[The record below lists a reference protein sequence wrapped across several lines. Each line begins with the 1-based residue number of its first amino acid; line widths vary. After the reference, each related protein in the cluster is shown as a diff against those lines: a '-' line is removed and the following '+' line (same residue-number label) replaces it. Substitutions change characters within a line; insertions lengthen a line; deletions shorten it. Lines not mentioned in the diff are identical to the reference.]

1 MDKGQAGPDLPE
13 GCRRLSGRPGGINMI
28 AGSHVVMWIAHQPPG
43 NDACRFAL
51 TSRSLLIEGSCTGE
65 ATTRYRVRAE
75 RSGITRRAR
84 IYSRL
89 GEHLIE
95 RDKSGRWEMD
105 GQEVPEV
112 AGALDVD
119 LGFTPATNTLPIRR
133 LGLAIGAAAD
143 VTAAWF
149 DPADRRLKPLRQRYE
164 RLDADRYRYSSPDHG
179 FEADLTVDQYG
190 VVTHYPGYW
199 DRAG

>member
-1 MDKGQAGPDLPE
+1 
-13 GCRRLSGRPGGINMI
+13 MI
-28 AGSHVVMWIAHQPPG
+28 AGAHVVMWIAHRPPG

-51 TSRSLLIEGSCTGE
+51 TARSLLIEGSSRTGDI
-65 ATTRYRVRAE
+65 ATRYRVRAD

-84 IYSRL
+84 IVRRA

-95 RDKSGRWEMD
+95 RDAAGRWVMD

-112 AGALDVD
+112 AGAVDID

-133 LGLAIGAAAD
+133 LGLAIGAAAE

-149 DPADRRLKPLRQRYE
+149 NPADRRLKPLRQSYQ
-164 RLDADRYRYSSPDHG
+164 RLDTDHYRYRSPDHG
-179 FEADLTVDQYG
+179 FEADLTVDAFG
-190 VVTHYPGYW
+190 AVTHYPGYW
-199 DRAG
+199 DVA

>member
-1 MDKGQAGPDLPE
+1 
-13 GCRRLSGRPGGINMI
+13 MI

-43 NDACRFAL
+43 NDACRFAV

-105 GQEVPEV
+105 GREVPEV
-112 AGALDVD
+112 AGALDID

-133 LGLAIGAAAD
+133 LGLAIGEAAD

-164 RLDADRYRYSSPDHG
+164 RIDADHYRYSAADHG
-179 FEADLTVDQYG
+179 FEADLTVDKFG
-190 VVTHYPGYW
+190 AVTHYPGYW
-199 DRAG
+199 DTAG